1 MAGDWI
7 KMRTNLDNDPR
18 VFEMA
23 SILNKPELHVVGC
36 LWKAWAWADEHTVDG
51 NAVRVTKV
59 TLDRLVSVAGFAD
72 ALRSVGW
79 LEGRDTSLSFP
90 RFSEHN
96 GQTAKTRA
104 LTAKRVQ
111 NHKRKGN
118 DEVTIAPLPREE
130 KRREELIE
138 REESPVLKNYS
149 EEFIAAWQRW
159 KLHSIDKGKPINAI
173 SEEQQLMKLG
183 SAYPD
188 EADSIAAILHSIEMN
203 WRNINTTGDHKRARD
218 PTPSGG
224 HNGHKKTKAEQL
236 DDILK
241 GLVKT

>member
-149 EEFIAAWQRW
+149 EEFIAAWNRW
-159 KLHSIDKGKPINAI
+159 KLHSIDKGKPINST
-173 SEEQQLMKLG
+173 SEIEQLYQLG
-183 SAYPD
+183 SAYPEESD
-188 EADSIAAILHSIEMN
+188 RIAAIVHAIGKN
-203 WRNINTTGDHKRARD
+203 WSNINLGGDHKPRQETR
-218 PTPSGG
+218 
-224 HNGHKKTKAEQL
+224 HVNGHAGKKTSKEIVDA
-236 DDILK
+236 ILEETFK
-241 GLVKT
+241 RG